1 MLIKGLLFDFDG
13 TLADT
18 TELILAAFK
27 FTFQHCLKKEV
38 AESEIIKTFGLPL
51 AEAMARYASDE
62 AAIDYM
68 RSVYREYHLNNHD
81 AMIKPIAGV
90 AGALT
95 ALESRGLKMAVVTS
109 KRSPMAKRGLKCCAL
124 EAFFPVVVGCEDT
137 VNNKPHPEP
146 MLKAAELL
154 GVEPKQC
161 ICIGDSPYD
170 LQSGRRAGALTAA
183 VRYSPFNW
191 EDVMTNGK
199 PDFILNNILELLPI
213 IDKLNEGA
221 EAKCVKLQ

>member
-18 TELILAAFK
+18 TDLILSSFN
-27 FTFQHCLKKEV
+27 FTFQHCLNIKV

-51 AEAMARYASDE
+51 ADAMALYASDKKT
-62 AAIDYM
+62 IDYM

-81 AMIKPIAGV
+81 ALIKPIAGV

-95 ALESRGLKMAVVTS
+95 ALQSKGLKMAVVTS
-109 KRSPMAKRGLKCCAL
+109 KRSPMAKHGLKCCGL
-124 EAFFPVVVGCEDT
+124 EAFFPVVIGCEDT
-137 VNNKPHPEP
+137 VNNKPHPDP

-154 GVEPKQC
+154 NLKPEQC

-170 LQSGRRAGALTAA
+170 LQSGRSAGALTAA
-183 VRYSPFNW
+183 VRYSPFDW
-191 EDVMTNGK
+191 QEVLQKGK
-199 PDFILNNILELLPI
+199 PDFILNDILELLPI
-213 IDKLNEGA
+213 IDKLNKGA
-221 EAKCVKLQ
+221 EAECVKLQ